1 MRFMIALPIAVMAT
15 PMWAED
21 ILATSRV
28 AAVTVYADAAEVVR
42 EVTVTLPAG
51 RHSLTITDLPEAA
64 VGEGLRI
71 ATPDGV
77 QLGAFAL
84 RAARLVPTEP
94 VLTSEQEAAKAA
106 LVAARGALTA
116 AQTTVDGLLAE
127 VDAAEAQADFL
138 GRVTAE
144 AGPETGPEALAAIAD
159 GIGAGVLAARQA
171 AVAVRARLPE
181 ARAARDEAAE
191 AVDRAEA
198 ALAALAPEE
207 SAVQH
212 LVATMTAATAGEVT
226 LTVTHFI
233 EGASWRPVY
242 DIALQRGDVPA
253 LTVQRSALVTQYSGE
268 DWRGVDLTLS
278 TAQLSSQTEPGDL
291 WPELRRIT
299 SPEDTARVFAD
310 APAPAGMVA
319 EAAMEPEVVMAKAVT
334 SDDLVIYQFPEAVD
348 VATGVDDLRLAL
360 DSISFAHEVEARAVP
375 ARDVTAFQMARFT
388 NSTDEILLPGM
399 AVLMRDGA
407 VIGTTELPRLAP
419 GEETELG
426 FGAIEG
432 LRLTAIY
439 PTRAEGDEG
448 FIMTSNRQEVT
459 TRYRVENLTEKPW
472 TVRMLDSV
480 SFAEQEDLE
489 IEVTADPAPVETN
502 VDDVPGLWA
511 WSLEVAAGQTTEVA
525 LREVLTWPEGMTLE

>member
-1 MRFMIALPIAVMAT
+1 MRALIGLSLLLVAPPV
-15 PMWAED
+15 WAD
-21 ILATSRV
+21 DLIATSRV

-42 EVTVTLPAG
+42 EVTVVLPAG
-51 RHSLTITDLPEAA
+51 RHSVTITDLPEGA
-64 VGEGLRI
+64 VAEGLRI
-71 ATPDGV
+71 AAPDGV

-84 RAARLVPTEP
+84 RAARLVPSAP
-94 VLTSEQEAAKAA
+94 VLTPEQDAAKAA
-106 LVAARGALTA
+106 LVAARSGLATA
-116 AQTTVDGLLAE
+116 QAGVDGLLAE
-127 VDAAEAQADFL
+127 VDAAEAQAAFL

-181 ARAARDEAAE
+181 AEAARDDAAE
-191 AVDRAEA
+191 AVVRAEA
-198 ALAALAPEE
+198 ALAALAPAEA
-207 SAVQH
+207 AVQH
-212 LVATMTAATAGEVT
+212 LVAALTAATAGEVT

-242 DIALQRGDVPA
+242 DIALQRGEVPG

-278 TAQLSSQTEPGDL
+278 TAQLSSQTEPGGL
-291 WPELRRIT
+291 WPELRRIA
-299 SPEDTARVFAD
+299 SPDDKARVFAD
-310 APAPAGMVA
+310 APAPAEMLA
-319 EAAMEPEVVMAKAVT
+319 EVAMEPEVVAAAVT

-348 VATGVDDLRLAL
+348 VATGVEDLRLAL
-360 DSISFAHEVEARAVP
+360 DSLSFAPEIEARAVP

-388 NSTDEILLPGM
+388 NTSDEILLSGS

-407 VIGTTELPRLAP
+407 VIGTAELARLAP
-419 GEETELG
+419 GEDAELG

-439 PTRAEGDEG
+439 PTRAEGDAG
-448 FIMTSNRQEVT
+448 FIVTSNRQEVT
-459 TRYRVENLTEKPW
+459 MRYTIENITEKPW
-472 TVRMLDSV
+472 TVRMLDAV

-489 IEVTADPAPVETN
+489 IEVTADPAPVETD

-511 WSLEVAAGQTTEVA
+511 WSLEVAAGQTAEVA
-525 LREVLTWPEGMTLE
+525 LREVLTWPEGMSLE